1 MSVAGNVIKIMVQRS
16 YRATYVY
23 ISISLS
29 LSKSLL
35 VGCITSAT
43 LGCGNLYDNL

>member
-29 LSKSLL
+29 LSLCWS
-35 VGCITSAT
+35 GASPA